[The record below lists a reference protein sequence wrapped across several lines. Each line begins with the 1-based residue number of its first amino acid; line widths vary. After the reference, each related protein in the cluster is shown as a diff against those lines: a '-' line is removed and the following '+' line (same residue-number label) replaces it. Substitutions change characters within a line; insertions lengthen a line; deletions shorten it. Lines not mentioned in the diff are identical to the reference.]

1 MFRHILLTLAPE
13 GIATITLNRPEV
25 YNAIN
30 TGMLQELRTAYAMVE
45 GDHTIKVTIITGSGK
60 GFCAGQ
66 DLSMLLDSPDLVPSA
81 MVREYYN
88 PLILAMRQSSKPIIC
103 KLNGVAAGAGFSL
116 ALSCD
121 MIIAS
126 EQATI
131 SEAFVN
137 IGLVPDSGST
147 YFLPRIVGRLKAF
160 EMLALGDKISSAQ
173 ALALGLVNEVV
184 PANELDA
191 RVGQLAL
198 QFASGP
204 ARAVGMIKSMLNQ
217 SYQST
222 LQEVL
227 EIEAENQDTAAKTA
241 DFKEGVTAFVEKRRP
256 NYTGC

>member
-1 MFRHILLTLAPE
+1 MFQHILLHLAPE

-30 TGMLQELRTAYAMVE
+30 TAMLQELRSAFGMVE
-45 GDHTIKVTIITGSGK
+45 DDKTIKVTIFTGSGK

-66 DLSMLLDSPDLVPSA
+66 DLGVLLDNPNLVPST

-88 PLILAMRQSSKPIIC
+88 PLILAMRNSRKPIIC

-116 ALSCD
+116 ALACD
-121 MIIAS
+121 LIIAS
-126 EQATI
+126 EQATV

-160 EMLALGDKISSAQ
+160 EMLALGDRISSAQ

-184 PANELDA
+184 SPSELDA

-198 QFASGP
+198 RFASAP
-204 ARAVGMIKSMLNQ
+204 AKAVGMIKSMLNQ
-217 SYQST
+217 SYQSK
-222 LQEVL
+222 LEEVL
-227 EIEAENQDTAAKTA
+227 EMEAENQDIAAKTA

-256 NYTGC
+256 NYTGR